1 MEKRSGRLTK
11 KSEWHLLSR
20 CDIIDGCHSFNLGQV
35 SKGSTMC
42 IGALVAQDVIHME
55 DTWLLGDT
63 YVHRDCFKFDAK
75 TVW

>member
-1 MEKRSGRLTK
+1 
-11 KSEWHLLSR
+11 
-20 CDIIDGCHSFNLGQV
+20 
-35 SKGSTMC
+35 MC